1 MRSRSA
7 RTIPARWRAMIPAGQ
22 TRLNCVATAFA
33 TVDDYIA
40 SFPTAVQEAL
50 HDVRRTMHAVWPDA
64 GETISYNIPTLT
76 LNGRS
81 LVYFAGWKRHISVY
95 PIPDG
100 DDAYETQLEPY
111 RSGASTAKFPLGK
124 PIPLDLIARI
134 TKLLG
139 EQHEN

>member
-1 MRSRSA
+1 
-7 RTIPARWRAMIPAGQ
+7 MIPAGQ
-22 TRLNCVATAFA
+22 TRLNCVATTFA

-40 SFPTAVQEAL
+40 SFPPAVQEVL

-64 GETISYNIPTLT
+64 GETISYSIPTLT

-100 DDAYETQLEPY
+100 DDAYEAQLESY

-139 EQHEN
+139 EQHEA